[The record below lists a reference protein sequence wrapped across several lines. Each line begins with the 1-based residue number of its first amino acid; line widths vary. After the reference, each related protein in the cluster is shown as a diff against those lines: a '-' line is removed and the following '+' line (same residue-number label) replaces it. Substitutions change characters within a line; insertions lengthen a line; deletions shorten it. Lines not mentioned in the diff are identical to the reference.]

1 MFIITHR
8 TIFTIKSHKISA
20 LNFIPIFF
28 THYPSQTRSFDI
40 HIRCI
45 NVDDVEQ
52 VNTSDETEQESVT
65 ANIDEAK
72 IEKSLLIT
80 NTRNCSPVDLGY
92 VQFISSYPSE
102 QCGMPSHIF
111 KNRIILID
119 KDRRSFKPL
128 M

>member
-8 TIFTIKSHKISA
+8 TIFTIKSYKISA

-28 THYPSQTRSFDI
+28 THY

-65 ANIDEAK
+65 VNIDETK
-72 IEKSLLIT
+72 IEKALLIT

-111 KNRIILID
+111 KNRKILID
-119 KDRRSFKPL
+119 KNRRSFKPL